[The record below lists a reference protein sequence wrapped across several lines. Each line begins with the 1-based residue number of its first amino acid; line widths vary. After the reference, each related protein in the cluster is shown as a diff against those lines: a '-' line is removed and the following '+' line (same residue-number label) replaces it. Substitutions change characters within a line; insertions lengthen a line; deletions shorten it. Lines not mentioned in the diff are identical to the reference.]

1 MKMVGKCL
9 IWVTNVSWECKAW
22 KYAALLC
29 PNLPLANNSV
39 QKDIINFLS
48 IKKKSHLKDLS
59 GGPVAKTL

>member
-39 QKDIINFLS
+39 QKDIRNFLS
-48 IKKKSHLKDLS
+48 RKKKSHLKDLS